1 MFQAGNK
8 MKKIIKYIGI
18 IMMIVF
24 LLLPIIPTGFAA
36 EGETYVVT
44 AESTPMLA
52 DASDSGAFICNV
64 YKGTV
69 VQVTETRFGYGYVFR
84 KSVSV
89 GGWIKLDDL
98 KKTDADYAEDNIT
111 GIEISLPDKLT
122 YIVGEESFDKTGLV
136 VSAVYA
142 NNDRIEITD
151 YTLYLPVFD
160 TIGAKTVTVHYKSFV
175 SGRSFTSSFTVSVE
189 KVPVKRLYAEGNPQ
203 TEFVE
208 GQSVS
213 LAGLAVRVQYLDGR
227 TDRIFTW
234 NEMKNNP
241 DFTFT
246 VDGKPLDGSAL
257 SLGEHTV
264 TVGYL
269 YPEHTVSYTVTAVE
283 KQPAQLQ
290 ILQLPYN
297 TTFYSDTRK
306 PNLNGLV
313 LSLIYTNGDTA
324 TVGAAD
330 CEMIFNPETAVP
342 GENEIVVRYKGVE
355 TTVLMEMIEPS
366 LVGIELADS
375 GRTVYMQGAIF
386 DGTNTVVNGIYNSG
400 NRAELSNWEVYSF
413 DTSTCGEKT
422 VELRYGDYSVT
433 YTVYVTMTG
442 YLNGDADLDG
452 KITSGDARLI
462 LRYSVGL
469 EALVGNA
476 LFAADRDANGAID
489 AGDARLTLRAAVGL
503 DPIFVQNNNE

>member
-1 MFQAGNK
+1 
-8 MKKIIKYIGI
+8 MKKTCKRIGAILMII
-18 IMMIVF
+18 F
-24 LLLPIIPTGFAA
+24 LLLPIMPTAFAA

-44 AESTPMLA
+44 AERTPMRA
-52 DASDSGAFICNV
+52 DAADDATVIGEV

-69 VQVTETRFGYGYVFR
+69 VQVTQTRLGYGYVYR

-89 GGWIKLDDL
+89 GGWIKLADL
-98 KKTDADYAEDNIT
+98 KKTDADYAEDNIV

-122 YIVGEESFDKTGLV
+122 YIVGEESFDKTGMV
-136 VSAVYA
+136 VCAVYA
-142 NNDRIEITD
+142 NNDRIEITG

-160 TIGAKTVTVHYKSFV
+160 SVGAKTVTVHYKSFT

-189 KVPVKRLYAEGNPQ
+189 KVPVKQLYAEGNAQ
-203 TEFVE
+203 TQFVE
-208 GQSVS
+208 GQSIS

-234 NEMKNNP
+234 DEMQNNP

-246 VDGKPLDGSAL
+246 VDGKPLDDTAL

-269 YPEHTVSYTVTAVE
+269 YPEHTVSYTVIAVE

-290 ILQLPYN
+290 ILQPPYN
-297 TTFYSDTRK
+297 NTFYSDTRK

-313 LSLIYTNGDTA
+313 LSLIYTNGDTE
-324 TVGAAD
+324 TVAGSA
-330 CEMIFNPETAVP
+330 CETVFDPDAAVP

-355 TTVLMEMIEPS
+355 TIIIMEMIEPT
-366 LVGIELADS
+366 LVGIELADP

-400 NRAELSNWEVYSF
+400 TKAELTNWEVYSF
-413 DTSTCGEKT
+413 DTATCGEKT
-422 VELRYGDYSVT
+422 VELRYGEYSIT
-433 YTVYVTMTG
+433 YTIYVTMTG

-452 KITSGDARLI
+452 KITAADARLI
-462 LRYSVGL
+462 LRNSVGL
-469 EALVGNA
+469 ETLVGNA
-476 LFAADRDANGAID
+476 LFAADRDGDGDID
-489 AGDARLTLRAAVGL
+489 AGDARLTLRASVGL
-503 DPIFVQNNNE
+503 EPVFVPNNNE

>member
-1 MFQAGNK
+1 
-8 MKKIIKYIGI
+8 MKKIYKRIGA

-24 LLLPIIPTGFAA
+24 LLLPIVPTAFAA
-36 EGETYVVT
+36 EGDTYIVT
-44 AESTPMLA
+44 ADSTPMLA
-52 DASDSGAFICNV
+52 DASEDGTFICNV

-69 VQVTETRFGYGYVFR
+69 VQVTETRFGYGYVYR
-84 KSVSV
+84 KSVSM
-89 GGWIKLDDL
+89 GGWINLSDL

-122 YIVGEESFDKTGLV
+122 YIVGEESFDKTGMV
-136 VSAVYA
+136 VCAVYA

-160 TIGAKTVTVHYKSFV
+160 SIGAKTVTVYYRSFA

-189 KVPVKRLYAEGNPQ
+189 KVPVKRLSVQGNAQ
-203 TEFVE
+203 TQFVE
-208 GQSVS
+208 GQCIS
-213 LAGLAVRVQYLDGR
+213 LAGLAVCVQYLDGR
-227 TDRIFTW
+227 MDRIFTW
-234 NEMKNNP
+234 DEMKDNP
-241 DFTFT
+241 DFTFAL
-246 VDGKPLDGSAL
+246 DGQPLDERVL

-290 ILQLPYN
+290 ILQPPYN
-297 TTFYSDTRK
+297 NTFYSDTRK

-313 LSLIYTNGDTA
+313 LSLIYTNGDTETA
-324 TVGAAD
+324 GAAD
-330 CEMIFNPETAVP
+330 CEMVFDPEAAVP
-342 GENEIVVRYKGVE
+342 GKNEIIVRYKGIE
-355 TTVLMEMIEPS
+355 TTVVMEMIEPS
-366 LVGIELADS
+366 LVGIELTDP

-386 DGTNTVVNGIYNSG
+386 DGTNTVVNGIYDSG
-400 NRAELSNWEVYSF
+400 SRAELSNWEVYSF

-452 KITSGDARLI
+452 KITSADARLI
-462 LRYSVGL
+462 LRCSVGL
-469 EALVGNA
+469 ETLVGNA
-476 LFAADRDANGAID
+476 LFAADRDASGAID

-503 DPIFVQNNNE
+503 DPVFVQNNDE